1 MFKTITTLAAVTLA
15 AATFAP
21 AVQAASNPDP
31 IVVDRTNDY
40 ISVRV
45 SGADLDFA
53 SGDGQQEMR
62 RRVRT
67 VAREVCEVAVPLG
80 YVRLIK
86 PRAVNDCKRDTR
98 EAAEPQL
105 AALFARAAS
114 GEKVASIQ
122 LKLGRL
128 AR

>member
-1 MFKTITTLAAVTLA
+1 MIKLLAPLAALA

-31 IVVDRTNDY
+31 IVVDRTNDF

-45 SGADLDFA
+45 SGADLDLA

-67 VAREVCEVAVPLG
+67 AAWDVCKPAVSQSLVPLTNQF
-80 YVRLIK
+80 
-86 PRAVNDCKRDTR
+86 AVTDCRRDTR

-105 AALFARAAS
+105 AALFARAAR
-114 GEKVASIQ
+114 GEKVAG
-122 LKLGRL
+122 LNFKL
-128 AR
+128 ARRAR

>member
-45 SGADLDFA
+45 SGADLDLA

-62 RRVRT
+62 RRVQT
-67 VAREVCEVAVPLG
+67 AAWDVCKPAVSQSLVPLTNQF
-80 YVRLIK
+80 
-86 PRAVNDCKRDTR
+86 AVTDCRRDTR

>member
-15 AATFAP
+15 AATFA
-21 AVQAASNPDP
+21 AAAQAASKPGP
-31 IVVDRTNDY
+31 IVVDGEVY
-40 ISVRV
+40 SARV
-45 SGADLDFA
+45 DGADLDFA